1 MNAFERKIGRGTIGN
16 RVASGTVI
24 IQELGDEHVSTGKP
38 IVYTSADSVF
48 QIAAHEE
55 VIPLDE
61 LYGMCETAR
70 EMLNGEYYVG
80 RVIARPFLGS
90 EGSYRRTENRRDFA
104 IPPTGD
110 TILDG
115 LLKNNKDTIAIG
127 KIEDI
132 FANRGITMS
141 DHTRNNHDGIES
153 LLRFIKEGTGDF
165 IFANLVD
172 FDMLYGH
179 RNDMEGYAKALE
191 YFDGRLPEIIKAL
204 KSGDM
209 LIIAADHGCDPTTP
223 STDHSREYIPV
234 IVTGPCI
241 REGAS
246 LGTLG
251 CFADIGATVFEYIT
265 GLKWPVGTSF
275 LNIVC

>member
-1 MNAFERKIGRGTIGN
+1 MDDFERKIGRGTIGN

-104 IPPTGD
+104 IPPTGC
-110 TILDG
+110 
-115 LLKNNKDTIAIG
+115 LLYTSI
-127 KIEDI
+127 
-132 FANRGITMS
+132 
-141 DHTRNNHDGIES
+141 
-153 LLRFIKEGTGDF
+153 
-165 IFANLVD
+165 
-172 FDMLYGH
+172 
-179 RNDMEGYAKALE
+179 
-191 YFDGRLPEIIKAL
+191 
-204 KSGDM
+204 
-209 LIIAADHGCDPTTP
+209 
-223 STDHSREYIPV
+223 
-234 IVTGPCI
+234 
-241 REGAS
+241 
-246 LGTLG
+246 
-251 CFADIGATVFEYIT
+251 VFECFVNLFMAYCMCFTYPFNFVYTPIR
-265 GLKWPVGTSF
+265 S
-275 LNIVC
+275 